1 MELNK
6 EKNKNKN
13 LTEQINN
20 LRLEIQ
26 NNDKLKKILQEK
38 ENELKKYIEEN
49 KQLRL
54 QTTKTKDILFMKPG
68 ERVISINF
76 LSNDQTISN
85 YSLPCKTTDLFIYV
99 EEKLNED
106 FPELKDKPYFMVNRS
121 NIIKR
126 FRTIDEN
133 NIKNNDVIII
143 MDYNI

>member
-68 ERVISINF
+68 ESVISINF
-76 LSNDQTISN
+76 LSKDQTISN

-133 NIKNNDVIII
+133 NIKNNDVITI